1 MLVCAD
7 TARKNDLRRGHLH
20 GASFPASSDRLP
32 CLLENYDMRIKKKT
46 LVGRI
51 DDKGNLI
58 APLQL
63 LGDFCNLNKGRSVII
78 RIDVQPQEA
87 SEKLRNYVF
96 GYVVPEM
103 QRILHDN
110 GEDYTR
116 EQTFNYL
123 KSLCPVFLDE
133 EYLGDGKWKQRKKEW
148 EELDVA
154 EAVEFCAWVQRLASI
169 EFNQVIQ
176 DPQ

>member
-1 MLVCAD
+1 
-7 TARKNDLRRGHLH
+7 
-20 GASFPASSDRLP
+20 
-32 CLLENYDMRIKKKT
+32 MRIKRKT

-51 DDKGNLI
+51 NAEGDLI
-58 APLQL
+58 APMQL
-63 LGDFCNLNKGRSVII
+63 LQDFCNLNRERSVII
-78 RIDVQPQEA
+78 RVEVQPQE
-87 SEKLRNYVF
+87 SGEKIRNYVF
-96 GYVVPEM
+96 GYVIPEM

-116 EQTFNYL
+116 AQTFEYL
-123 KSLCPVFLDE
+123 KSICPVFLDE